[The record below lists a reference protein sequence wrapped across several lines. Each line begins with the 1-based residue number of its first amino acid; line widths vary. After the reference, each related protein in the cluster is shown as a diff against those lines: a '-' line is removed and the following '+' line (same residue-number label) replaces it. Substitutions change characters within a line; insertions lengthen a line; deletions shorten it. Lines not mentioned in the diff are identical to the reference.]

1 MINKIRELLEEYS
14 IEKKASTPAA
24 NHLME
29 HQELPLLP
37 DSLQRQL
44 RSGIAKLLYL
54 SINTRP
60 DIALPVNYLCT
71 RIGKFDSD
79 DQKKFLRV
87 LYYLNETTELAIKL
101 QCDDENP
108 IIHVFTDA
116 SYGIRSIDRRS
127 QTGVVV
133 QLGQATLI
141 ARSGKQ
147 KLAKSST
154 EAELVACSD
163 SLVYGI
169 VIKNILDELGVSHRG
184 ILMHQDNLSTIALLN
199 NSKPSSIRT
208 KHIDI
213 RYFFLRDRMRSE
225 KKKGSG

>member
-1 MINKIRELLEEYS
+1 VYVDDLFISSKS
-14 IEKKASTPAA
+14 IESI
-24 NHLME
+24 HRIE
-29 HQELPLLP
+29 QLLK
-37 DSLQRQL
+37 SRFKEITFHFGLQHE
-44 RSGIAKLLYL
+44 YL
-54 SINTRP
+54 G
-60 DIALPVNYLCT
+60 A
-71 RIGKFDSD
+71 
-79 DQKKFLRV
+79 
-87 LYYLNETTELAIKL
+87 
-101 QCDDENP
+101 
-108 IIHVFTDA
+108 HA

-147 KLAKSST
+147 KLVTKSST

-169 VIKNILDELGVSHRG
+169 VLKNILDELGVSHRG

-213 RYFFLRDRMRSE
+213 RYFFLRDRMRS
-225 KKKGSG
+225 KNLRIIHTPTATMTADLLTKPLQGSQFKLLRNLLMNCDRSARQPPTAN